1 MEMTK
6 DQIIMEYKQAKAP
19 MKQIAILAD
28 QNLCKKK
35 EIVAILIEAGC
46 DVPKQYLP
54 KEMRTAPAKDPAEVV
69 PTEEPKSAGYEA
81 KSIKEAALDAIVSML
96 PDEECCGGE
105 ALAFIDRIR
114 GMLQLIKEIEK

>member
-35 EIVAILIEAGC
+35 EIVL
-46 DVPKQYLP
+46 
-54 KEMRTAPAKDPAEVV
+54 
-69 PTEEPKSAGYEA
+69 
-81 KSIKEAALDAIVSML
+81 
-96 PDEECCGGE
+96 CG
-105 ALAFIDRIR
+105 
-114 GMLQLIKEIEK
+114 